1 MSKLNYSR
9 VMGIA
14 FERPAYKG
22 DFSFAQIINTNL
34 PMAKNLTRSNEI
46 SERTD
51 DRKSFASIF
60 AFRFSNSFLRI
71 YEETEEEKYIVIS
84 ILDYFLDKIGIN
96 KDNVVHSTAFYQYL
110 YGVNDSYQY
119 MTDNPWLYK
128 HKGLQRVDISAYRI
142 EVISI
147 LESFNNF
154 SRHFSLEGEW
164 GTDILLKTKTK
175 NIPKIDSLSIIPLG
189 EYKRRFAYDKLDR
202 RAAG

>member
-34 PMAKNLTRSNEI
+34 PMAKSLTRSDEI

-60 AFRFSNSFLRI
+60 TFRFSNSFLRI
-71 YEETEEEKYIVIS
+71 YEETEGEKYSVIS
-84 ILDYFLDKIGIN
+84 ILDYFLNKIGVS
-96 KDNVVHSTAFYQYL
+96 KDDVVHSTAFYQYL

-128 HKGLQRVDISAYRI
+128 HKGLRRVDISSYRT

-154 SRHFSLEGEW
+154 SKYFSLEGEW
-164 GTDILLKTKTK
+164 GTDILVKTKTK
-175 NIPKIDSLSIIPLG
+175 NIPEIDSLRIIPLE
-189 EYKRRFAYDKLDR
+189 EYKRRFAHDKLDR
-202 RAAG
+202 RTAG